1 MNQQDKEGYL
11 NAMTIVKMWLKEGI
25 INESDYVKAERKIME
40 RYGIDEK
47 SIFRLK
53 LHGGDK

>member
-25 INESDYVKAERKIME
+25 INETDYVKAERRIME

>member
-11 NAMTIVKMWLKEGI
+11 NAMAIVKMWLKEGI
-25 INESDYVKAERKIME
+25 INESDYVKAERRIME

>member
-11 NAMTIVKMWLKEGI
+11 NAMTVVKMWLKEGI
-25 INESDYVKAERKIME
+25 INESDYAKAERRIME

-47 SIFRLK
+47 SIFRSK

>member
-1 MNQQDKEGYL
+1 MNQQDKEGYI
-11 NAMTIVKMWLKEGI
+11 NAMTIVKMWLKKGI
-25 INESDYVKAERKIME
+25 ISEDDYVKAERKIME

-53 LHGGDK
+53 FHGGDK

>member
-25 INESDYVKAERKIME
+25 INESDYVKAERRIME

>member
-1 MNQQDKEGYL
+1 MNQQDKEGYI
-11 NAMTIVKMWLKEGI
+11 NAMTVVKMWLKEGI
-25 INESDYVKAERKIME
+25 INESDYVKAERRIME